1 LRLLLVVLV
10 VRGRGKS
17 IALPR
22 FINRAPCTDR
32 GASARGG
39 DRGRRAD
46 GPLIAAIHA
55 EVGRVEVILGQV
67 GKTICMAL
75 SGLSNLDVVVVPAEH
90 LTGLE
95 SGQELALGDVVG
107 TGGKQA
113 ATDKIDSV
121 VVRKVHGGPPKP
133 ASVNDEQGA
142 KLGESVAHEQGFNGS
157 TSGMQRG
164 ESTEDHGRGG
174 ESGSVQVDTEELIDR
189 GKTSGGTLHRVVG
202 GSETVH
208 VLIPRRRAGE
218 EELDHDTGQVHVTKG
233 SCKRGSGSRRAEE
246 EHEARADKGSTEM
259 GDTVRQPGEDIEGD
273 GLVGREDVAQVCAVE
288 DVFESGQHANPDRRS
303 VFAVDESAKIVSA
316 EEERRTA
323 GEMAE
328 EREQQTREV
337 WHTGRRRRRRAMRQ
351 LARMAG
357 RTGE

>member
-1 LRLLLVVLV
+1 
-10 VRGRGKS
+10 
-17 IALPR
+17 
-22 FINRAPCTDR
+22 
-32 GASARGG
+32 
-39 DRGRRAD
+39 
-46 GPLIAAIHA
+46 
-55 EVGRVEVILGQV
+55 VEVILGQV